1 MYQIGRKHT
10 KCVVDFRQANM
21 LGHDKSGLQNLV
33 YKISFTKSQKFLSVH
48 VAKDESKRGEG
59 ALSV

>member
-1 MYQIGRKHT
+1 MYQIRRKHT

-33 YKISFTKSQKFLSVH
+33 YKISKFLTVFALRKAR
-48 VAKDESKRGEG
+48 AKGEKG
-59 ALSV
+59 P